1 MECEELKRYLKDV
14 YELEKQ
20 LYSLRQIEKLYVK
33 ELDTV
38 NEECNTLYLYEPL
51 FGEAPIIDWDGSQKE
66 NKTILTPEE
75 LLDLDNIFLS
85 ILFPQAYPYERWDL
99 ANYQKELE
107 DKNVKRS
114 FFKKTF
120 DTAVYNN
127 GTMLFNC
134 IVDYYTNHYNNDIEK
149 KRTILQPLCD
159 KIKKEY
165 SEQILVTISNSEKL
179 LTQLYAQDIIHPK
192 YRNFLA
198 IAQIYEYFD
207 TGRCIELVGANG
219 AYNLYEQEL
228 RQNTIIDRLD
238 VIVSQLQ
245 MLNRTMAYVAS
256 AISES
261 NSILRNISSTLR
273 SIETNTALTAYNSQ
287 CIAHNTRIAS
297 QYVL

>member
-107 DKNVKRS
+107 NKHVKRS
-114 FFKKTF
+114 LFKKTF

-273 SIETNTALTAYNSQ
+273 SIETNTALTAYSSQ

>member
-20 LYSLRQIEKLYVK
+20 LYSLRQIEKLYVN
-33 ELDTV
+33 ELDSV

-66 NKTILTPEE
+66 NQTILPPEK

-127 GTMLFNC
+127 GTMLFNS

-149 KRTILQPLCD
+149 KRTILQPFCD
-159 KIKKEY
+159 KIQKEY

-273 SIETNTALTAYNSQ
+273 SIDANTALTAYNSQ
-287 CIAHNTRIAS
+287 CIAYNTNIANR
-297 QYVL
+297 YHY

>member
-33 ELDTV
+33 ELDSV

-66 NKTILTPEE
+66 NKTILPPEE

-149 KRTILQPLCD
+149 KRTILQPFCD
-159 KIKKEY
+159 KIQKEY

-207 TGRCIELVGANG
+207 TGRCIELVGPNG

-273 SIETNTALTAYNSQ
+273 SIDTNTALTAYNSQ